1 MNLFLI
7 AGLQHLLAL
16 ALRLFEVVT
25 QANLLEGQRQG
36 PVRPPDGEAH
46 RIVEGRSAELQYRFA
61 DNFRPHRPRFIVVF
75 HRNDI
80 DVRHILDGRQQIGI
94 KVFRFHHPV
103 LGVEIL
109 QHAVTDHPLQHAAV
123 NLAAKTN
130 RVNDFTDIVGGD
142 DVIDG
147 DFAGAHIHRHVG
159 QLAAVHPGEIGAA
172 AALLFIPVN
181 IRRHVPA
188 VGGEVGPGRPGH
200 IAHLLEAEAQLRAA
214 AVKHLAVLP
223 GDIVDALRFQRFPDG
238 LRHALFNFVRRAQNR
253 LSAHQGTA
261 RSDR

>member
-7 AGLQHLLAL
+7 ARLQHLLAL
-16 ALRLFEVVT
+16 ALRLLEVIT
-25 QANLLEGQRQG
+25 QANLLKGQRQG
-36 PVRPPDGEAH
+36 PVGAVDGEAH
-46 RIVEGRSAELQYRFA
+46 RVIESRSAQFKYRFA
-61 DNFRPHRPRFIVVF
+61 DNFRPHRARFIVVF

-94 KVFRFHHPV
+94 EVFRFHHAV

-109 QHAVTDHPLQHAAV
+109 QHAVADHPLQYAAV
-123 NLAAKTN
+123 DLAAKTN

-188 VGGEVGPGRPGH
+188 VGGEVCPGSPGH
-200 IAHLLEAEAQLRAA
+200 IAHLLEAEAQLRAV
-214 AVKHLAVLP
+214 AVEHLAILP

-238 LRHALFNFVRRAQNR
+238 VRHALFNFVRRAQNR